1 MESEGLPL
9 LATGIHQFS
18 DRNEAQPLLL
28 PGGKDARKGPKAT
41 LGVPD
46 AVVEDDDGS
55 GKPALVSWSVVLMD
69 LSRLYIA
76 RPLREETCDHPKILS
91 AKKRLRLG
99 SFFVLRPLSS
109 LAPCPT
115 PSGGIADLVG

>member
-55 GKPALVSWSVVLMD
+55 GKQALVSWSVVLMD

-91 AKKRLRLG
+91 AKKRQTRIFLCT
-99 SFFVLRPLSS
+99 
-109 LAPCPT
+109 APT
-115 PSGGIADLVG
+115 

>member
-55 GKPALVSWSVVLMD
+55 GKQALVSWSVVLMD
-69 LSRLYIA
+69 LSSCTSHAPFERKPAI
-76 RPLREETCDHPKILS
+76 HPKILS
-91 AKKRLRLG
+91 AQKTAKTRIFLVLRL
-99 SFFVLRPLSS
+99 LSS